1 MGWRERKGRLKRSE
15 EKSSEGE
22 GEQKWRVER
31 ESRGRRLRKKERNL
45 ISTHHLK

>member
-22 GEQKWRVER
+22 GEQKWRVESGER
-31 ESRGRRLRKKERNL
+31 EQGEKIKKERKKSN
-45 ISTHHLK
+45 I